1 MTKID
6 PEEELGRKCCTCF
19 FKFIFTTGLGAL
31 ILWLSLRAKKPK
43 CSIQNFYIP
52 ALSKNLSSRDNTTL
66 NFMVRCDNPNK
77 DKGIYYD
84 DVHLTFSTIN
94 TTTTNSSDLVLV
106 ANYTVPKF
114 YQGHKK
120 KAKKWGQVWPLN
132 NQTVLRAVLPNG
144 SAVFRLDL
152 KTHVRFKIVFWKTK
166 WYRRIK
172 VGADV
177 EVNGDGVK
185 ANEKE
190 IKMEKSNFWKTH
202 GYWSE
207 FGFDGDVELTGDG
220 AQKKG
225 SKTKKS
231 DSSLPLRSSFP
242 IFVLINL
249 LVFFAIR

>member
-1 MTKID
+1 MD
-6 PEEELGRKCCTCF
+6 REEELGRKCCTCCL
-19 FKFIFTTGLGAL
+19 KFIFTAGLGAL
-31 ILWLSLRAKKPK
+31 ILWLSLRAGKPK

-52 ALSKNLSSRDNTTL
+52 ALGKDLSSRDNTTL
-66 NFMVRCDNPNK
+66 NFMVRCDNPNR
-77 DKGIYYD
+77 DKGIYYN
-84 DVHLTFSTIN
+84 DVHLIFSTIN
-94 TTTTNSSDLVLV
+94 TTKINSSALVLV

-120 KAKKWGQVWPLN
+120 KAKKWGQVKPLN

-152 KTHVRFKIVFWKTK
+152 KTQVRFKIVFWKTK
-166 WYRRIK
+166 WYRRLE

-190 IKMEKSNFWKTH
+190 IMMKKSDFWKTQ
-202 GYWSE
+202 GYWSD
-207 FGFDGDVELTGDG
+207 FGADDVDLTGDG
-220 AQKKG
+220 AQNKG
-225 SKTKKS
+225 SKMKKS

-242 IFVLINL
+242 ICGLMNL